1 MEKEKVLQIL
11 NKLTKNMHPMKID
24 VEDYAYLES
33 ENQVAYFSY
42 SSSTDENVIRV
53 KEVLDNLTKELLNVD
68 VAYERFV
75 MVIEYSLH
83 NELMMNEMNPIRDF
97 FEKFIKDKILCWGL
111 SEHDGIEGIKI
122 TLVASR

>member
-33 ENQVAYFSY
+33 EHQVACFSY

-68 VAYERFV
+68 VAYDRFV
-75 MVIEYSLH
+75 MVIEYSPH
-83 NELMMNEMNPIRDF
+83 NELMMNEIDPIREF
-97 FEKFIKDKILCWGL
+97 FEKFIKDKKICWGL
-111 SEHDGIEGIKI
+111 SEHDGIEGVKI

>member
-11 NKLTKNMHPMKID
+11 NELTENMHPMKID

-33 ENQVAYFSY
+33 EHRVAYFSC

-53 KEVLDNLTKELLNVD
+53 KEVLDNLTEEVLNEGG
-68 VAYERFV
+68 AYERFV
-75 MVIEYSLH
+75 MVIEYSPH
-83 NELMMNEMNPIRDF
+83 NELMMNEMDPIREF
-97 FEKFIKDKILCWGL
+97 FEKFIKDKKLCWGL
-111 SEHDGIEGIKI
+111 SEHDGIEGVKI